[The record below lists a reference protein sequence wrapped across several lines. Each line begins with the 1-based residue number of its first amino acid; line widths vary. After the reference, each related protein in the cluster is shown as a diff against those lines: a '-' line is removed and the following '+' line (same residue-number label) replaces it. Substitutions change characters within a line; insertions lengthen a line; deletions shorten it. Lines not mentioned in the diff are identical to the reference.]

1 MSDRRKSLS
10 AMTADIGPVPE
21 IPVREEPPAAPPA
34 PAAEP
39 VQRAARRPQR
49 RREAAAGRD
58 GMRPAARD
66 LVTPAREHVPR
77 EALKA
82 DVPAELDLI
91 RRLHRYRLD
100 NNVDM
105 RDQVAMAVDE
115 WLTRHGY

>member
-10 AMTADIGPVPE
+10 QMAPVVGPVPE
-21 IPVREEPPAAPPA
+21 IPVREEPSVPPPAA
-34 PAAEP
+34 AAEP
-39 VQRAARRPQR
+39 VQRSPRRPQN
-49 RREAAAGRD
+49 RRETAAGRD
-58 GMRPAARD
+58 GVRPAARD

-82 DVPAELDLI
+82 DVPSELDLI